1 MEEIRYPD
9 VSDFLSSSLRLR
21 TSPVSVNFLKEEGDF
36 PEKTRR
42 PVKTFDRKM
51 ALCQVV
57 TMARLYGIAVGVTR
71 EDLVC
76 VPAAIAFGMSDSK
89 DPAAS
94 LTRLFCEGN
103 YSRNEE
109 AGKKEAASL
118 FKLRPGEH
126 GALLFS
132 PLSRAVMAPD
142 VVLVYGNPAQVM
154 RLAQAWSYFEGV
166 RVAGHFG
173 GKVECSEYLIA
184 PFREQ
189 APRMA
194 LPGMGDRVFS
204 LTQDDE
210 MVFAMPGGALAR
222 FVQGL
227 KEAGNKVGARYPVP
241 FYLNFQPEF
250 PKYFQ
255 VLGKELGI
263 L

>member
-1 MEEIRYPD
+1 MEEIRYPE
-9 VSDFLSSSLRLR
+9 VSEFLCNSLRLR
-21 TSPVSVNFLKEEGDF
+21 TLPVSVNFLKGEGDF

-42 PVKTFDRKM
+42 PFKTFGKKM

-57 TMARLYGIAVGVTR
+57 TMARLYGTAMGVTR

-103 YSRNEE
+103 YSRSEE

-118 FKLRPGEH
+118 FKLKPGEF

-132 PLSRAVMAPD
+132 PLSRSIMAPD

-154 RLAQAWSYFEGV
+154 RLAQSWSYFEGI

-184 PFREQ
+184 PFRER

-194 LPGMGDRVFS
+194 VPGMGDRVFS

-210 MVFAMPGGALAR
+210 MVFALPGGTLGR

-227 KEAGNKVGARYPVP
+227 KEAGSKVGARYPVP

-250 PKYFQ
+250 PKNFQ